1 MAEFLGILT
10 WFLVSTVKFVVS
22 VGALLSFSS
31 RPWYLDMLIVIGG
44 GVTGVIVFTYLGAII
59 SKKLAHYHFF
69 KIKYKTIRK
78 LIKLKNGYGL
88 IGVAVI
94 TPVLI
99 SIPVGCIFSASIEHN
114 KLRVI
119 RIQAMSVIIWS
130 VVLFGLKGL
139 LNIQIVP

>member
-1 MAEFLGILT
+1 MADFLGILS
-10 WFLVSTVKFVVS
+10 WFLISTVKFVVS

-31 RPWYLDMLIVIGG
+31 RPWYFDMLIVMSGG
-44 GVTGVIVFTYLGAII
+44 ITGVIVFTYLGAII
-59 SKKLAHYHFF
+59 SKKLSKYHFF

-88 IGVAVI
+88 MGIAFI
-94 TPVLI
+94 TPVVI

-130 VVLFGLKGL
+130 AVLFGLKGL
-139 LNIQIVP
+139 FNVQIVP